1 MKTKCLLILCPIT
14 VHVYKYGQS
23 LAQNRT
29 HAYKTQ
35 KNNNE
40 FELSTQEDQ
49 NYFSLVQEYKN
60 RRILSMWDHE
70 RLLLWQCTALIFI
83 RTVNKPPP
91 LMQNIHHRCCAEE
104 YVPLPLGE
112 IYRAL
117 IWFNRFIMILF
128 GDFRHRRTCKVLFR
142 PNHLCTIVKKKS
154 IIEVN
159 ITFEMDRY
167 WLLYL
172 FSCIVDGHN
181 ILHLLLTGSTL
192 LYRDIK
198 HH

>member
-1 MKTKCLLILCPIT
+1 MNLNFQLKKDLDLELLF
-14 VHVYKYGQS
+14 S
-23 LAQNRT
+23 RT
-29 HAYKTQ
+29 RI
-35 KNNNE
+35 
-40 FELSTQEDQ
+40 QE
-49 NYFSLVQEYKN
+49 
-60 RRILSMWDHE
+60 SMCDHK

-83 RTVNKPPP
+83 RTVNNPPP

-104 YVPLPLGE
+104 YVSPSHWGS
-112 IYRAL
+112 
-117 IWFNRFIMILF
+117 IWFNRFIILF